1 MDNLSLFKEL
11 EYVPV
16 VLGAASFLVICIHVG
31 VVMFSKGRPKSDI
44 QSTSR
49 QDWGPEYAH
58 SLKLRKWLQRICFV
72 LCLTLLGVSIS
83 QLVLT
88 GVRLA
93 DICLL
98 IFFIYS
104 VILSSLP
111 LVKEDFF
118 TASVHLTVLHVIA
131 FLIFAFLNLSPL
143 AYTHPN
149 GTWTVLIEPLK
160 YLRVA
165 LLFLSGILI
174 PLLLPRK
181 YVPLDSSSPRPPAL
195 HQIASPLSFSYFTFL
210 DPLVRKAFKNRKGN
224 GSSLLK
230 DIPRLAEDDSAEY
243 QSKNS
248 FAIVDP
254 VMARKKRSFAW
265 SMIILFKKQYFIMT
279 IVTLVQ
285 VTTDF
290 AWPLATNRILNFL
303 ESSPQSPD
311 TPQTSTLKPW
321 VWILWL
327 TLGPIFGTF
336 LNEMYEFYITVV
348 LARMQAIL
356 SQLLLVHALRVR
368 LNTITPLSDSKKS
381 APASTAK
388 PAGLATEENS
398 SDSSSPVITSA
409 DIAEEKED
417 YIGKINN
424 LLSSDLEWL
433 FSFQEWMRPAILGI
447 HAMMCMLLLY
457 FILGWSALVGLA
469 TMLCG
474 TPIPYYLGKRIRLV
488 QQGRMKKA
496 DSRVAAVSQMMNVIR
511 MIKLFAW
518 EEKVKDRIFEK
529 REEELRYIFWNVILD
544 CVSMI
549 LNLSVPL
556 ATKIVTYAVYTLVM
570 GEELVASKLFSS
582 LVLFN
587 ILANDVHVVFWKIT
601 FILRSKVSLDRVGDF
616 LNSGEL
622 YRDPSFQLPLG
633 TDHLGAEI
641 IIQDAIFRWQ
651 KSSDG
656 LNIPVTPNSST
667 SSQNPRRAFTLR
679 IPGTLTFKSSTIN
692 LICGPTASGKTSLL
706 MALLGE
712 MYFEAS
718 ADTGFYHLPRENGI
732 AYAAQE
738 SWVLNDTI
746 RNNILFGKEYDQ
758 ERFEKTIY
766 QTGLSQDLEMFEAG
780 DMTEVGERGITLSG
794 GQKARITLARAVYS
808 SAQIL
813 LLDDVLSALD
823 AHTARWVATN
833 CLGGDLLEG
842 RTVLLV
848 TNNILLC
855 EPFAGRVISIG
866 KDGVI
871 SSQEETVQEA
881 LKNDRS
887 LRETMHSVE
896 EIRKEEALIENS
908 SETVASVDEVEKQPD
923 GKLIVTEDMADG
935 HLSWSACVLW
945 FKHFGGPLFFT
956 YIAFNLLL
964 QSLVSLSG
972 NWFLG
977 WWSTQYIDPPA
988 SGVPNGLYL
997 GIYSLIAVADVLI
1010 LMTSFGVWEIGGIR
1024 SSRALHQELMK
1035 SVLSATLR
1043 WLDTVPISRVIT
1055 RSSQDFGSIDGPLL
1069 NLSYKVAMETTRLTM
1084 YFITIVASAGSL
1096 TLVPGIIVLVFG
1108 LAFGHVFIK
1117 AQLPLKRLRSNAR
1130 SPVLSHV
1137 GAALHGLVSI
1147 RAYGAQEAVL
1157 TESLVRI
1164 DEFTRVNRTYENLWR
1179 WVALRTKTLGS
1190 LFTGAVAAYLVYGRE
1205 LSAAR
1210 IGFTLSLI
1218 ATWTDLL
1225 LAWIRDFNDLEV
1237 QGNSVERIKDFLEI
1251 DHESQPTEEGK
1262 PPAYWP
1268 ASGELQVAD
1277 LCARYSMDGP
1287 FVLKNISFSLKS
1299 GQRLG
1304 IVGRTGAGKSSTA
1317 LALLRAIPTTGS
1329 VRYDG
1334 IETSKV
1340 NLDVLRSNITIIP
1353 QHPELLVGTIR
1364 ENLDPFG
1371 EHEDAALHDALR
1383 AAGLYSIQTEDSE
1396 GKLSLDTDVSASGSN
1411 FSQGQRQI
1419 LALARAILRRSKI
1432 VILDEATAAIDH
1444 TTDHVIQE
1452 SLKTELKDVTVIT
1465 VAHRLQSIMQSD
1477 KIMVLEKGEVVEF
1490 DSPSALL
1497 LRRNGFF
1504 KSLVNASP
1512 DREDLLAAAGVPIS
1526 T

>member
-1 MDNLSLFKEL
+1 MDNMIPFKKM

-16 VLGAASFLVICIHVG
+16 VLGAASFLVLCIHVG
-31 VVMFSKGRPKSDI
+31 VVMSRKGEPKPDI

-49 QDWGPEYAH
+49 QHWGPEYAD
-58 SLKLRKWLQRICFV
+58 SLKLRTWLQWIRLV
-72 LCLTLLGVSIS
+72 LCLALFSVSIS
-83 QLVLT
+83 QLVLVLT
-88 GVRLA
+88 RVRLV

-98 IFFIYS
+98 AFFIYS
-104 VILSSLP
+104 GILSSLT
-111 LVKEDFF
+111 VMKEGAFD
-118 TASVHLTVLHVIA
+118 ASVHVTVLHAIA
-131 FLIFAFLNLSPL
+131 FLTFSFLDLSPL
-143 AYTHPN
+143 AYTQPN
-149 GTWTVLIEPLK
+149 GTWNIPIAPVQ
-160 YLRVA
+160 YLRVT
-165 LLFLSGILI
+165 LLSITGILI
-174 PLLLPRK
+174 PLLLPRN
-181 YVPLDSSSPRPPAL
+181 YVPLDPSNPRPPAL

-210 DPLVRKAFKNRKGN
+210 DPLVWKAFKNRKGS

-230 DIPRLAEDDSAEY
+230 DIPRLAEDDSAQY
-243 QSKNS
+243 QSKQS

-254 VMARKKRSFAW
+254 VMANQKRSIAR
-265 SMIILFKKQYFIMT
+265 SMIIYFNKQYFIMT
-279 IVTLVQ
+279 IVTLIQ

-311 TPQTSTLKPW
+311 APQTSALKPW

-348 LARMQAIL
+348 LSRMQAIL

-368 LNTITPLSDSKKS
+368 LNTITPLSKSKKS
-381 APASTAK
+381 PPASTKK
-388 PAGLATEENS
+388 PDDPAIEH
-398 SDSSSPVITSA
+398 DSSSSSSNAITSA

-474 TPIPYYLGKRIRLV
+474 MPIPYYLGKRIRLV

-496 DSRVAAVSQMMNVIR
+496 DSRVAAVSQTMNVIR

-601 FILRSKVSLDRVGDF
+601 FILRSKVSLDRIGDF

-622 YRDPSFQLPLG
+622 YHDPSFQHLPSS
-633 TDHLGAEI
+633 DHLGSAI
-641 IIQDAIFRWQ
+641 IIRDAIFRWQ
-651 KSSDG
+651 KSFDG
-656 LNIPVTPNSST
+656 STISST
-667 SSQNPRRAFTLR
+667 PASSMNSQNTRRAFTLR
-679 IPGTLTFKSSTIN
+679 IPGTLTFKPSTIN

-718 ADTGFYHLPRENGI
+718 SESGFYHLPRENGI

-746 RNNILFGKEYDQ
+746 RGNILFGKEYDQ

-766 QTGLSQDLEMFEAG
+766 QTGLSQDLE
-780 DMTEVGERGITLSG
+780 IG

-808 SAQIL
+808 SAQIV

-871 SSQEETVQEA
+871 SSQETVQEA
-881 LKNDRS
+881 LTNDRS
-887 LRETMHSVE
+887 LRETVHSVE
-896 EIRKEEALIENS
+896 EIRKEESVIGNS
-908 SETVASVDEVEKQPD
+908 SETIASADEAEKQPD
-923 GKLIVTEDMADG
+923 GKLIVAEDMADG
-935 HLSWSACVLW
+935 HLSWSACLLW
-945 FKHFGGPLFFT
+945 FKHFSGPLFFT

-997 GIYSLIAVADVLI
+997 GIYSLIALADVLI

-1024 SSRALHQELMK
+1024 ASRALHQELMS

-1055 RSSQDFGSIDGPLL
+1055 RSSQDFQSIDGPLL

-1084 YFITIVASAGSL
+1084 CFITIVASAGSL

-1157 TESLVRI
+1157 KESLLRI
-1164 DEFTRVNRTYENLWR
+1164 DNFTRVNRTYENLWR

-1210 IGFTLSLI
+1210 IGFTLTLI

-1251 DHESQPTEEGK
+1251 DHEPQPTEEGK

-1268 ASGELQVAD
+1268 ASRELQVED
-1277 LCARYSMDGP
+1277 LFARYSMDGP
-1287 FVLKNISFSLKS
+1287 VVLNNISFSLKS

-1304 IVGRTGAGKSSTA
+1304 IVGRTGAGKSSIA

-1329 VRYDG
+1329 VRYDE
-1334 IETSKV
+1334 IETSKL

-1371 EHEDAALHDALR
+1371 EHEDAALTRRSA
-1383 AAGLYSIQTEDSE
+1383 
-1396 GKLSLDTDVSASGSN
+1396 LDTDVSASGSN

-1432 VILDEATAAIDH
+1432 VVLDEATAAIDH

-1497 LRRNGFF
+1497 LRGNGFF

-1512 DREDLLAAAGVPIS
+1512 DRADLLAAAGVPIS
-1526 T
+1526 A